1 MTGQQFLVHAGAAF
15 LLLFSGF
22 GQAEDPLDTDVNQ
35 LITAGGTLTDIAFA
49 LHKDDSLIGVDT
61 SSTSPAAVNRLP
73 KVGYYRNLSA
83 EGILSFEPEHLWVLE
98 GGGSDRVL
106 QQIEG
111 AGVSVVVF
119 DKPTSLQELYEL
131 IENMADRFGAQAEGK
146 QVIAGI
152 KSDLTTISSRKEP
165 LKALFVLQASER
177 GVVAAGTDTVP
188 DLLFSY
194 SDINNVF
201 SHNGFKTVS
210 TEYLLA
216 EQPDFL
222 VAPEHV
228 VKSHG
233 SKEAFCQAQALK
245 LLEAGKNCRVL
256 VMDSLLALGMTTRI
270 AEAQRVVAEF
280 ANELAAG
287 RE

>member
-1 MTGQQFLVHAGAAF
+1 MTGRQFLVHTSAVF
-15 LLLFSGF
+15 LLLFSWF
-22 GQAEDPLDTDVNQ
+22 SQADDKLDADVNQ
-35 LITAGGTLTDIAFA
+35 LITAGGTLTDIVFA
-49 LHKDDSLIGVDT
+49 LNKGDSLIGVDT

-83 EGILSFEPEHLWVLE
+83 EGVLSFEPEHLWVLE
-98 GGGSDRVL
+98 GGGSDKVL
-106 QQIEG
+106 QQIER

-131 IENMADRFGAQAEGK
+131 IENMADRFGAHAEGK
-146 QVIAGI
+146 QAIAGI
-152 KSDLTTISSRKEP
+152 KSDLTTSSRKEP
-165 LKALFVLQASER
+165 LTALFVLQASER
-177 GVVAAGTDTVP
+177 GVVAAGKDTVP

-194 SDINNVF
+194 SDINSVF
-201 SHNGFKTVS
+201 SHAGFKTVS

-245 LLEAGKNCRVL
+245 LLEAGKTCRVL

-270 AEAQRVVAEF
+270 AEAQQVVAEF
-280 ANELAAG
+280 ANEIAAG

>member
-1 MTGQQFLVHAGAAF
+1 MTGRQFLVHTSAVF
-15 LLLFSGF
+15 LLLFSWF
-22 GQAEDPLDTDVNQ
+22 SQAEDKLDADVNQ
-35 LITAGGTLTDIAFA
+35 LITAGGTLTDIVFA
-49 LHKDDSLIGVDT
+49 LNKGDSLIGVDT

-83 EGILSFEPEHLWVLE
+83 EGVLSFEPEHLWVLE
-98 GGGSDRVL
+98 GGGSDKVL
-106 QQIEG
+106 QQIER

-131 IENMADRFGAQAEGK
+131 IENMADRFGAHAEGK

-152 KSDLTTISSRKEP
+152 KSDLTTSSRKEP
-165 LKALFVLQASER
+165 LTALFVLQASER
-177 GVVAAGTDTVP
+177 GVVAAGKDTVP

-194 SDINNVF
+194 SDINSVF
-201 SHNGFKTVS
+201 SHAGFKTVS

-245 LLEAGKNCRVL
+245 LLEAGKTCRVL

-270 AEAQRVVAEF
+270 AEAQQVVAEF
-280 ANELAAG
+280 ANEIAAG